1 MILSIILFSQK
12 TKKFSSSLSIDN
24 KFSRIFSN
32 NFWNFSKLFNIFS
45 LSLLKSTKSSIKSL
59 MKTIIN
65 KRLGTSLIF

>member
-12 TKKFSSSLSIDN
+12 AKKFSSSLSIDN

-45 LSLLKSTKSSIKSL
+45 LSLLKSTKSSLKSL
-59 MKTIIN
+59 MKIIIN
-65 KRLGTSLIF
+65 KKLDTSLIF

>member
-12 TKKFSSSLSIDN
+12 AKKFSSSLSIDN

-45 LSLLKSTKSSIKSL
+45 LSLLKSTKSSLKSL
-59 MKTIIN
+59 MKKIIN